1 MDENNAQNKD
11 NNEKKKIHKEKKTNI
26 KQIQQQPIKHL

>member
-1 MDENNAQNKD
+1 MGENNAQDKD
-11 NNEKKKIHKEKKTNI
+11 NNEKKNHKEKKTNK